1 MTREEIRQVVLEELA
16 NLAPESDPAS
26 LRGDAD
32 IRETLDLDS
41 MDFLNLLIALHQ
53 RLNVAIPDEDAGKL
67 ATLDNALDYLVAAG
81 A

>member
-1 MTREEIRQVVLEELA
+1 MTREQIRLVVLEELA

-26 LRGDAD
+26 LPGDAD

-41 MDFLNLLIALHQ
+41 MDFLNLLIALHE
-53 RLNVAIPDEDAGKL
+53 RLKVAIPDEDAGKL
-67 ATLDNALDYLVAAG
+67 ATLDKALDYLASAG